1 MDGGR
6 IGWILIAAAALAPNA
21 GAADARASL
30 QALPVA
36 GMKLVA
42 PAEYRAASAAAARG
56 GAPIEI
62 ALKIVGELEGRMQEI
77 VQVNQGAEAPSAA
90 RVTILRDGL
99 LDDSVRGDRWEVDF
113 ERSQAGAWRIKS
125 VKRAWRCR
133 RGGEL
138 DRFGTAPCP

>member
-1 MDGGR
+1 MANR
-6 IGWILIAAAALAPNA
+6 AGWILIAAAALAPNA
-21 GAADARASL
+21 GAANARASL

-36 GMKLVA
+36 DMKPVA
-42 PAEYRAASAAAARG
+42 PAEYQVASAAAAGG

-62 ALKIVGELEGRMQEI
+62 ALKIVGEFEGRMQEV
-77 VQVNQGAEAPSAA
+77 VQANEGAESPSAA
-90 RVTILRDGL
+90 RVTVLRDGL

-125 VKRAWRCR
+125 AKRAWRCR
-133 RGGEL
+133 RGGQL